1 MYPRQQGQ
9 GIYIPLPGFSPGYP
23 GYPSGGSTDRR
34 LERLER
40 QVERLDRQVDRLN
53 RRLERIER
61 RLGIGEGGYG
71 QY

>member
-1 MYPRQQGQ
+1 MYPLQQ
-9 GIYIPLPGFSPGYP
+9 GIYIPLPGFSPSYP

-61 RLGIGEGGYG
+61 RLGISEG
-71 QY
+71 

>member
-1 MYPRQQGQ
+1 MYPRQQ

-61 RLGIGEGGYG
+61 RLGISEG
-71 QY
+71 